1 MMSDDK
7 QDLTK
12 IVGSSIAKGVIV
24 WSFGLF
30 ICSIVALGLLVQV
43 YSILSDANLGSSA
56 HSEAIIWLVPVILF
70 KVDPVLTIDLCWL
83 LLSIYW
89 ITFFG
94 YWVMVKTALN
104 KLWFQDSFAKQIFE
118 NYLRQVVMNGL
129 KNLEK
134 WESGFEW
141 AKIKIQLL
149 KANAENSD
157 KPWLIRK
164 GSSFVIRRLKLD
176 GVNLN
181 QEKEDYAESILA
193 NVSQYLE
200 ERTIIVYWPYFLDL
214 GLLITLFLISL
225 FI

>member
-1 MMSDDK
+1 
-7 QDLTK
+7 
-12 IVGSSIAKGVIV
+12 
-24 WSFGLF
+24 
-30 ICSIVALGLLVQV
+30 
-43 YSILSDANLGSSA
+43 
-56 HSEAIIWLVPVILF
+56 
-70 KVDPVLTIDLCWL
+70 
-83 LLSIYW
+83 
-89 ITFFG
+89 
-94 YWVMVKTALN
+94 
-104 KLWFQDSFAKQIFE
+104 
-118 NYLRQVVMNGL
+118 MNGL

-141 AKIKIQLL
+141 TKIKIQLL

-164 GSSFVIRRLKLD
+164 ASSFFIRKLKLD

-181 QEKEDYAESILA
+181 QEKEDYTESILA

-214 GLLITLFLISL
+214 GLLITLLLISL